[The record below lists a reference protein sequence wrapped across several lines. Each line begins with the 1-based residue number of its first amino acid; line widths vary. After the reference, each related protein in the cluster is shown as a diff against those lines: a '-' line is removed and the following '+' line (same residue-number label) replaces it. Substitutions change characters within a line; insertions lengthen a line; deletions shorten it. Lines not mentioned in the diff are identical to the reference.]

1 MRLFGG
7 GIRSIADG
15 VSAVSIYLIKLELL
29 AFNALPFNALPFGLL
44 NKEQHITQRKRGK
57 KGVWFLCCCIIL
69 KLTTSGTETAGN
81 EGAKAE
87 SLALGFTPLGLL
99 GQTEARSH
107 MPEVL

>member
-29 AFNALPFNALPFGLL
+29 AFNALPFGLL
-44 NKEQHITQRKRGK
+44 NKEQHITQSKRGK